1 MKPPRFTDNH
11 RFPHGYTPAA
21 AIDITKTFARARQ
34 EIEATKAKQQEQHA
48 ILTIKPRRTA

>member
-21 AIDITKTFARARQ
+21 ATDITKTFARARQ